1 VSAPPDLLKNWSPS
15 AVTAVR
21 LAELASAHRRS
32 SRSPELSVEPP
43 DLLVGVLLAHP
54 DVDGELR
61 VLLTHFGLTARD
73 VLPPDYPQLS
83 EADLRGAAAMDP
95 ASTPPLSEESVRVA
109 ELARSS
115 ARKDVHLADLLG
127 ALLAFSGQELSAS
140 LSSAFSGAGFELEAV
155 GESYRRFLAGRSA
168 SRPGIVGR
176 DLRDWLVREYPRR
189 PVEVARYASD
199 QPDGEQDLIG
209 IGREADAF
217 AYLIASRE
225 LRPPLAVG
233 LFGDW
238 GSGKS
243 FLMRSIQRRIAK
255 LGELVTPE
263 RQADAPVWRTVS
275 QIEFNAWEYVQGNL
289 WAGLLERI
297 FRELGSMPQET
308 SLVRARR
315 APIEADQASTREQ
328 VKKLG
333 GSVQKLQRQ
342 VETQEQAVKQA
353 EQAVA
358 TAADALSRRNVE
370 DETAKK
376 VARDALTRLWGTAP
390 AGDQADLIAALE
402 TSRTQLLRGRAV
414 LTPYARNPRNLLLL
428 TLGVALVPAMALVL
442 AALQAPPVVSLLG
455 GLATLVPVLGG
466 ALRSG
471 TAWVHDRLTEI
482 ETAEAAIRAV
492 AAKPLRE
499 AEQKAARTRAD
510 LESARRALQ
519 EETERW
525 REVVASDDAL
535 SRQLAELTP
544 ERVLI
549 DFADE
554 RSLDYRR
561 RLGLLAT
568 VRKDLRTLEEEI
580 QNNNDRRLAVA
591 DGAPVDD
598 KTPSR
603 VVLYIDDLDRCPP
616 SKVVEVLE
624 AVHLL
629 LAFRMF
635 VVVVAVDTRWLSSA
649 LIQQLSALR
658 EGGDHRHPT
667 AQDYLEKIFQV
678 PFWVQPLSDG
688 AQVQLVRGLVAPSV
702 RHRLAGGAD
711 GTDPSRPHFAVGNVA
726 EVLEHQLARRGAE
739 LRLESGPLALS
750 TDDLE
755 LLEKL
760 APLLG
765 DTPRRVKRFVNM
777 CQLLLAMPP
786 TLADT
791 GPQPTNRA
799 AVCFLAALNEGLP
812 TVADAV
818 FRAAAGGAP
827 GTLWTALDGWPDVCH
842 DERDRLRKWLQEHR
856 TWQAA
861 PLTAFNVRL
870 DLVRRLRFNAPAR
883 LTLAMSAEA

>member
-1 VSAPPDLLKNWSPS
+1 MSAPPDLLKNWSPS
-15 AVTAVR
+15 AVRAVR

-43 DLLVGVLLAHP
+43 DVLVGVLLAHP

-73 VLPPDYPQLS
+73 VLPQDYPQLS
-83 EADLRGAAAMDP
+83 EADLRAAAAMVP

-127 ALLAFSGQELSAS
+127 ALLAFSGQALSAS
-140 LSSAFSGAGFELEAV
+140 LRSAFSGVGLEFEAV
-155 GESYRRFLAGRSA
+155 AESYRRFLAGRSA
-168 SRPGIVGR
+168 SRPEMVGR

-255 LGELVTPE
+255 LGELVAPE

-315 APIEADQASTREQ
+315 APIEAEQASTREQ
-328 VKKLG
+328 VEKLDD
-333 GSVQKLQRQ
+333 SVRGLQQQ
-342 VETQEQAVKQA
+342 VETKERAVERA
-353 EQAVA
+353 EEAVA
-358 TAADALSRRNVE
+358 TAADALRRRNVE

-376 VARDALTRLWGTAP
+376 AALDALTRLWGTTP
-390 AGDQADLIAALE
+390 AGDQDLIAALE
-402 TSRTQLLRGRAV
+402 DSRTQLLRGRAV
-414 LTPYARNPRNLLLL
+414 LAPYARNPRNLLLL

-499 AEQKAARTRAD
+499 AEQQAARTRAD
-510 LESARRALQ
+510 LETARRALQ

-525 REVVASDDAL
+525 REVVASESAL

-580 QNNNDRRLAVA
+580 QKNNDRRLAAA

-649 LIQQLSALR
+649 LIQQLSALH
-658 EGGDHRHPT
+658 EAGDHRHPT

-711 GTDPSRPHFAVGNVA
+711 GTDPSGPHFAVGDVA

-750 TDDLE
+750 TDDLT
-755 LLEKL
+755 LAEKL

-786 TLADT
+786 TLAET
-791 GPQPTNRA
+791 GPHPTNRA

-818 FRAAAGGAP
+818 FRAAAGGAS
-827 GTLWTALDGWPDVCH
+827 GTLWTALDGWPDVC
-842 DERDRLRKWLQEHR
+842 DEERDRLRKWLQEHT

-883 LTLAMSAEA
+883 LTLAMSAQA